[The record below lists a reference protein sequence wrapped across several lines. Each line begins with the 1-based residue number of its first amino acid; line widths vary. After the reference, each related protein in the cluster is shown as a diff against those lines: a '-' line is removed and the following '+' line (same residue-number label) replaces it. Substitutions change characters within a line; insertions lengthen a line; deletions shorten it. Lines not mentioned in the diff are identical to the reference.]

1 MRTQARARYL
11 RHSPYKVRRVADL
24 VRGKPVEEAQ
34 ALLLHLN
41 RGAAPTVLKVLDSA
55 VANAEN
61 NLEMDYD
68 ELKVAAVYVDE
79 GPTLRSF
86 RARARGRVT
95 RIRKRTSHLTV
106 VVADSD
112 EDEETY

>member
-1 MRTQARARYL
+1 MRTQARARFL
-11 RHSPYKVRRVADL
+11 KHSPYKVRRVADL
-24 VRGKPVEEAQ
+24 VRGKSVEDAQ
-34 ALLLHLN
+34 ALLAHLN
-41 RGAAPTVLKVLDSA
+41 RGAAPTVRKVLDSA

-61 NLEMDYD
+61 NLELDYD
-68 ELKVAAVYVDE
+68 LLKVAAVYVDE

-95 RIRKRTSHLTV
+95 RIRKRTSHLTI

-112 EDEETY
+112 NDEETL

>member
-1 MRTQARARYL
+1 MKTQARARYL

-34 ALLLHLN
+34 DLLAHVN
-41 RGAAPTVLKVLDSA
+41 RGAARSVLKVLHSA

-61 NLEMDYD
+61 NLELEVDQLRVG
-68 ELKVAAVYVDE
+68 EVYVDE

-95 RIRKRTSHLTV
+95 RIRKRTCHVTI
-106 VVADSD
+106 VVADD
-112 EDEETY
+112 TEEEVA

>member
-24 VRGKPVEEAQ
+24 VRGKPVWEAQ
-34 ALLLHLN
+34 SLLAHVN
-41 RGAAPTVLKVLDSA
+41 RGAAPAVLKVLESA

-61 NLEMDYD
+61 NLDLDIDHLE
-68 ELKVAAVYVDE
+68 VAAIYVDE

-106 VVADSD
+106 VVADS
-112 EDEETY
+112 EYDEEIT

>member
-11 RHSPYKVRRVADL
+11 RHSPFKMRRVADL

-34 ALLLHLN
+34 HLLASVN
-41 RGAAPTVLKVLDSA
+41 RGAAPATLKVLNSA

-61 NLEMDYD
+61 NLELDP
-68 ELKVAAVYVDE
+68 EHLRVEAAYVDE

-95 RIRKRTSHLTV
+95 RIRKRTSHLTI
-106 VVADSD
+106 VVADSEYD
-112 EDEETY
+112 GEEG

>member
-24 VRGKPVEEAQ
+24 VRGKSVEEAQ
-34 ALLLHLN
+34 DLLVHVN
-41 RGAAPTVLKVLDSA
+41 RGAARSVLKVLHSA

-61 NLEMDYD
+61 NLELDVD
-68 ELKVAAVYVDE
+68 RLKVGEVYVDE

-95 RIRKRTSHLTV
+95 RIRKRTSHLTI
-106 VVADSD
+106 VVADVD
-112 EDEETY
+112 YEKEAR

>member
-1 MRTQARARYL
+1 VKTQARARYL

-24 VRGKPVEEAQ
+24 VRGKSVEEAEN
-34 ALLLHLN
+34 LLAHVN
-41 RGAAPTVLKVLDSA
+41 RGAARSVLKVLHSA

-61 NLEMDYD
+61 NLEMHADQ
-68 ELKVAAVYVDE
+68 LKVGAIYVDE
-79 GPTLRSF
+79 GPTMRSF

-95 RIRKRTSHLTV
+95 RIRKRTCHLTI

-112 EDEETY
+112 NNEEIS

>member
-11 RHSPYKVRRVADL
+11 RHSPYKMRRVADL
-24 VRGKPVEEAQ
+24 VRGKSVEEAQ
-34 ALLLHLN
+34 DLLAHVN
-41 RGAAPTVLKVLDSA
+41 RGAARTALKVLHSA

-61 NLEMDYD
+61 NLEMDFD
-68 ELKVAAVYVDE
+68 ELKVGEVYVDE

-95 RIRKRTSHLTV
+95 RIRKRTCHLTI
-106 VVADSD
+106 VVAGADD
-112 EDEETY
+112 DEEIY